1 MIETILSV
9 NRFALPLLGLGI
21 AVICALRLLRR
32 RKIKAAPGSPRSPQA
47 SWGGSPQAFLVNTV
61 NRDRLPLTRFE
72 NALGRSK
79 HCDVVLNYPAV
90 SRFHAVIARRRVGW
104 VIIDTGSS
112 GGTLLDGRPIE
123 KRAPLRH
130 GQKLTFGSFS
140 LVFWDEEEE
149 KRLEK
154 EAARPYR

>member
-32 RKIKAAPGSPRSPQA
+32 RKRPAVPA
-47 SWGGSPQAFLVNTV
+47 AFLFNTV
-61 NRDRLPLTRFE
+61 NRDRLPLTRYE
-72 NALGRSK
+72 NALGRSRY
-79 HCDVVLNYPAV
+79 CDIVLNYPAV
-90 SRFHAVIARRRVGW
+90 SRFHAVIARRKEGW

-112 GGTLLDGRPIE
+112 GGTLLDGQAIE

-130 GQKLTFGSFS
+130 GQTLRFGNFNF
-140 LVFWDEEEE
+140 LFCDEEEE
-149 KRLEK
+149 ARISR
-154 EAARPYR
+154 EAARPY

>member
-32 RKIKAAPGSPRSPQA
+32 RKAKANPS
-47 SWGGSPQAFLVNTV
+47 AFLLNTL
-61 NRDRLPLTRFE
+61 NRDRLPLTRYE
-72 NALGRSK
+72 NALGRSRR
-79 HCDVVLNYPAV
+79 CDIVLNYPAV
-90 SRFHAVIARRRVGW
+90 SRFHGVIARRKEGW

-112 GGTLLDGRPIE
+112 GGTLLDGRPVE

-130 GQKLTFGSFS
+130 GQKLRFGNFEF
-140 LVFWDEEEE
+140 LFWDEEEE
-149 KRLEK
+149 KRMDR
-154 EAARPYR
+154 EAARPY

>member
-21 AVICALRLLRR
+21 AVVCVLRLLRHR
-32 RKIKAAPGSPRSPQA
+32 RTQGPPS
-47 SWGGSPQAFLVNTV
+47 AFLLNTV

-90 SRFHAVIARRRVGW
+90 SRFHAVIAKRREGW
-104 VIIDTGSS
+104 VVIDTGSS
-112 GGTLLDGRPIE
+112 GGTKLDGRPVE

-130 GQKLTFGSFS
+130 GQKLNFGSFDF
-140 LVFWDEEEE
+140 VFCDEEEE
-149 KRLEK
+149 KRLDR

>member
-1 MIETILSV
+1 MSQTILSV
-9 NRFALPLLGLGI
+9 SRYALPALALGI

-32 RKIKAAPGSPRSPQA
+32 RKIQAVPG
-47 SWGGSPQAFLVNTV
+47 AFLLNTV
-61 NRDRLPLTRFE
+61 NRDRLPLERFE

-90 SRFHAVIARRRVGW
+90 SRFHAVIARRRDGW

-112 GGTLLDGRPIE
+112 GGTLLDDQPVA

-130 GQKLTFGSFS
+130 GQVLRFGSFE
-140 LVFWDEEEE
+140 FMFCDEEEQARIE
-149 KRLEK
+149 R
-154 EAARPYR
+154 EAAMEWRQGTASGRP

>member
-1 MIETILSV
+1 MQTILSV
-9 NRFALPLLGLGI
+9 SRYALPALALGI

-32 RKIKAAPGSPRSPQA
+32 RKIQA
-47 SWGGSPQAFLVNTV
+47 SRGGSPAAFLLNTV
-61 NRDRLPLTRFE
+61 NRDRLPLERFE

-90 SRFHAVIARRRVGW
+90 SRFHAVIARRRTGW

-112 GGTLLDGRPIE
+112 GGTLLDDQPVA

-130 GQKLTFGSFS
+130 GQALRFGSFE
-140 LVFWDEEEE
+140 FMFCDEEEQA
-149 KRLEK
+149 RIDR
-154 EAARPYR
+154 EAAMEWRQGTASGRP